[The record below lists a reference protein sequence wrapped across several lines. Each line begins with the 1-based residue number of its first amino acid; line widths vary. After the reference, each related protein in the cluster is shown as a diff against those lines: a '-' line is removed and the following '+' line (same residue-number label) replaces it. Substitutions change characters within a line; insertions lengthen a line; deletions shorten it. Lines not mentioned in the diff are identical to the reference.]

1 MSITADW
8 QVEVG
13 GVTVGAGTD
22 FILTGPVT
30 GLGLPA
36 PRTADQERGNSP
48 GDVAGLDVDSRRVLT
63 VPVGV
68 NGQDAADGW
77 DLLEELKAAWT
88 STTVDVTFDLRLPGF
103 DAVARRWYGR
113 PRGVDVELALLRLGY
128 IDALCTFEALDPY
141 GYGPAVEVALG
152 DGETAMVNPGS
163 APSDRWTLV
172 ADIVTS
178 PFTFSVGAP
187 NEPPLTVEALG
198 PVILDGRARTATDDL
213 GGDLYG
219 SLAPGSGWPV
229 LAPGTHPITLTGGTG
244 TLTYRP
250 AYL

>member
-1 MSITADW
+1 MTITTDW

-13 GVTVGAGTD
+13 GVTLGAGTD
-22 FILTGPVT
+22 YILTGPVT

-48 GDVAGLDVDSRRVLT
+48 GDVAGADVDARRVLT

-88 STTVDVTFDLRLPGF
+88 SSVVDVTFDLRLPGF

-141 GYGPAVEVALG
+141 GYGDPVEVALSA
-152 DGETAMVNPGS
+152 GETAMVNPGS
-163 APSDRWTLV
+163 APSDRWVLTV
-172 ADIVTS
+172 DITTA
-178 PFTFSVGAP
+178 PFTVATGGD
-187 NEPPLTVEALG
+187 EPALTVEALG
-198 PVILDGRARTATDDL
+198 PVILDGRSRTATDDL

-219 SLAPGSGWPV
+219 TIAPGSGWPT
-229 LAPGTHPITLTGGTG
+229 LLPGSYPVTLTGGTG